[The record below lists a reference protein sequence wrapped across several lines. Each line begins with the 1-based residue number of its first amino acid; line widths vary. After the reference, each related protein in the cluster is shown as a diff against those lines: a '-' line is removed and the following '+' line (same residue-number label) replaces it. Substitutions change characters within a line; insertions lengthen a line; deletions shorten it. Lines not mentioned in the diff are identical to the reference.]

1 MSGRSPLLVECDPE
15 ESRKGRWLFVKLKHR
30 EGPNSKEGSKLIL
43 VSVSSLEARVERLQG
58 FREA

>member
-1 MSGRSPLLVECDPE
+1 VECDPE
-15 ESRKGRWLFVKLKHR
+15 ESRKGRWLFVKRKHR

-43 VSVSSLEARVERLQG
+43 VSVSSLEAGVERLQG